1 MLSDTEK
8 ADLLQRARHA
18 AARALGL
25 PEGRRDLSP
34 PGGRLVEPGAA
45 FVTWKKDGR
54 LRGCIGSPEPW
65 RPLVEDVE
73 KNAVAALLHDPR
85 FAPAQPRDLSKLSL
99 DISVMTPL
107 EAVADPL
114 TQIEI
119 GVHGVVAQKGQRS
132 GLLLPQVAP
141 EWGWDVP
148 TLLAQVC
155 LKAGLPEDAW
165 RSGTPPAA
173 IYRFSAEVFGE
184 SA

>member
-1 MLSDTEK
+1 MLADAEK
-8 ADLLQRARHA
+8 ADLLKRARHA

-25 PEGRRDLSP
+25 PEGKKDLP
-34 PGGRLVEPGAA
+34 LPVGLLAEPGAA

-54 LRGCIGSPEPW
+54 LRGCVGSVEPW
-65 RPLVEDVE
+65 RPLAEDVE
-73 KNAVAALLHDPR
+73 KNAVEALLHDPR
-85 FAPAQPRDLSKLSL
+85 FAPAPPRDLPKLSL
-99 DISVMTPL
+99 DISVLTPL
-107 EAVADPL
+107 EEVVEPL
-114 TQIEI
+114 VGIEI
-119 GVHGVVAQKGQRS
+119 GVHGVVAKKGSRS

-148 TLLAQVC
+148 ALLAQVC

-165 RSGTPPAA
+165 RSGNPPAT

>member
-1 MLSDTEK
+1 MLTGAEK
-8 ADLLQRARHA
+8 AELLERARHA

-25 PEGRRDLSP
+25 PEGKRDLP
-34 PGGRLVEPGAA
+34 PAGGRLAEPGAA
-45 FVTWKKDGR
+45 FVTWKRDGR
-54 LRGCIGSPEPW
+54 LRGCIGSVEPW

-85 FAPAQPRDLSKLSL
+85 FAPAQPRDLARLSV
-99 DISVMTPL
+99 DVSVLTPL
-107 EAVADPL
+107 EEVSDPL
-114 TQIEI
+114 AEVEI
-119 GVHGVVAQKGQRS
+119 GVHGVVARKGSRS

-165 RSGTPPAA
+165 RTGNPPAT
-173 IYRFSAEVFGE
+173 IYRF
-184 SA
+184 

>member
-1 MLSDTEK
+1 MLSDSEK
-8 ADLLQRARHA
+8 ADLLMRARHA

-25 PEGRRDLSP
+25 PAGKRDLP
-34 PGGRLVEPGAA
+34 LPTGRLAEPGAA
-45 FVTWKKDGR
+45 FVTWKKNGR
-54 LRGCIGSPEPW
+54 LRGCVGSVEPW
-65 RPLVEDVE
+65 RPLADDVE
-73 KNAVAALLHDPR
+73 ENAVAALLRDPR
-85 FAPAQPRDLSKLSL
+85 FAPAQPRDLPGLSI

-107 EAVADPL
+107 EEMTDPL
-114 TQIEI
+114 TQVEI

-148 TLLAQVC
+148 TLLTQVC
-155 LKAGLPEDAW
+155 LKAGLPEDGW
-165 RSGTPPAA
+165 RAGNPPAT

>member
-1 MLSDTEK
+1 MLADTEK
-8 ADLLQRARHA
+8 AELLKRARHA

-25 PEGRRDLSP
+25 PGGNKVLPAPEGCLA
-34 PGGRLVEPGAA
+34 EPGAA

-54 LRGCIGSPEPW
+54 LRGCIGSVEPW
-65 RPLVEDVE
+65 RSLAEDVE
-73 KNAVAALLHDPR
+73 KNALEALLHDPR
-85 FAPAQPRDLSKLSL
+85 FAPAQPRDLPKLSL
-99 DISVMTPL
+99 DISVLTAL
-107 EAVADPL
+107 EEVDDPL
-114 TQIEI
+114 SRIEI
-119 GVHGVVAQKGQRS
+119 GVHGVVVKKGSRS
-132 GLLLPQVAP
+132 GLLLPQAAP

-165 RSGTPPAA
+165 RSGNPPAT

>member
-1 MLSDTEK
+1 MLTDAEK
-8 ADLLQRARHA
+8 ADLLERARHA

-25 PEGRRDLSP
+25 PEGRRDLP
-34 PGGRLVEPGAA
+34 PVEGRLAEPGAA
-45 FVTWKKDGR
+45 FVTWKRDGR
-54 LRGCIGSPEPW
+54 LRGCIGSVEPW
-65 RPLVEDVE
+65 RPLAEDVE

-85 FAPAQPRDLSKLSL
+85 FAPALARDLPKLTI
-99 DISVMTPL
+99 DVSVMTPL

-119 GVHGVVAQKGQRS
+119 GLHGVVARKGQRS

-148 TLLAQVC
+148 TLLSQVC
-155 LKAGLPEDAW
+155 LKAGLPEDGW
-165 RSGTPPAA
+165 RVGNPPAS

>member
-1 MLSDTEK
+1 MLSETERTE
-8 ADLLQRARHA
+8 LLRRARHA

-25 PEGRRDLSP
+25 PEGKRDLP
-34 PGGRLVEPGAA
+34 AAEGRLAEPGAA

-54 LRGCIGSPEPW
+54 LRGCIGSLEPW
-65 RPLVEDVE
+65 RPLAEDVE

-85 FAPAQPRDLSKLSL
+85 FAPAPARDLPKLRI
-99 DISVMTPL
+99 DVSVMTPL
-107 EAVADPL
+107 EEATDPVNG
-114 TQIEI
+114 IRI
-119 GVHGVVAQKGQRS
+119 GVHGVVARKGRRS

-165 RSGTPPAA
+165 RTGNPPAT